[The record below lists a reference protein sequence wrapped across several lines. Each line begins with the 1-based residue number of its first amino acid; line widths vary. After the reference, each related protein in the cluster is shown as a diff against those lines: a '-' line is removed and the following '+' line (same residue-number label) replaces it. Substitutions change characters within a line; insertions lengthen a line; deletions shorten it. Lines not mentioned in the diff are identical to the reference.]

1 MMKYLKYI
9 LLLLPFITACD
20 EKDEI
25 DESVNDKKWWYNF
38 EFSTKNLSF
47 SKQGGTQTI
56 KVFNSD
62 ECILG
67 PVEKK
72 NSRGETLGYQ
82 SPTLE
87 DSEIVLDELSA
98 SFNSQDSTITIKL
111 LPIDADSITWKIYC
125 YYRVSIGGIITIKQ
139 N

>member
-1 MMKYLKYI
+1 MKYLKFV
-9 LLLLPFITACD
+9 LMLLPFLTACS
-20 EKDEI
+20 EKDIIE
-25 DESVNDKKWWYNF
+25 DSANDVQWWFNF
-38 EFSTKNLSF
+38 ELSARNLSF
-47 SKQGGTQTI
+47 PKQGGTQTI

-111 LPIDADSITWKIYC
+111 LPIDADSITWKLTC
-125 YYRVSIGGIITIKQ
+125 YQGPSLGAIITVEQ